1 MKKRNN
7 YKEPE
12 LLKLI
17 LFFEYILYVSNKI
30 EQKKTNNAMKLK
42 MKYLKV
48 FEDFIN
54 KEDEIE
60 TIKSKKN
67 KEVQDEDEIFL
78 QDLPED
84 EPTEHDEEP
93 PVDDAQK
100 EKDDIIEEIKRYY
113 RKNKRR

>member
-1 MKKRNN
+1 MK
-7 YKEPE
+7 
-12 LLKLI
+12 I
-17 LFFEYILYVSNKI
+17 
-30 EQKKTNNAMKLK
+30 K

-67 KEVQDEDEIFL
+67 KETEDEDEVFL
-78 QDLPED
+78 QDLPEE

-93 PVDDAQK
+93 IDDAQK
-100 EKDDIIEEIKRYY
+100 DKDDIIEEIKRYY
-113 RKNKRR
+113 RKNKKR

>member
-1 MKKRNN
+1 
-7 YKEPE
+7 
-12 LLKLI
+12 
-17 LFFEYILYVSNKI
+17 
-30 EQKKTNNAMKLK
+30 MKLK

-54 KEDEIE
+54 KEDDIE

-67 KEVQDEDEIFL
+67 NEVKDGDEGFL

-84 EPTEHDEEP
+84 EPNENDEEEP
-93 PVDDAQK
+93 IDNGQK
-100 EKDDIIEEIKRYY
+100 EKEYLIEEIKRYY

>member
-1 MKKRNN
+1 
-7 YKEPE
+7 
-12 LLKLI
+12 
-17 LFFEYILYVSNKI
+17 
-30 EQKKTNNAMKLK
+30 MKLK

-54 KEDEIE
+54 KEDEFE

-78 QDLPED
+78 QDLPEE

>member
-1 MKKRNN
+1 
-7 YKEPE
+7 
-12 LLKLI
+12 
-17 LFFEYILYVSNKI
+17 
-30 EQKKTNNAMKLK
+30 

-67 KEVQDEDEIFL
+67 KEEQDDDEIFI

-84 EPTEHDEEP
+84 EPTEDEEEP
-93 PVDDAQK
+93 IDKVQK
-100 EKDDIIEEIKRYY
+100 EKEDLIEEIKRYY

>member
-1 MKKRNN
+1 M
-7 YKEPE
+7 YQI
-12 LLKLI
+12 KLTQ
-17 LFFEYILYVSNKI
+17 
-30 EQKKTNNAMKLK
+30 QKSKQAMKLK

-67 KEVQDEDEIFL
+67 KEEQDDDEVFS
-78 QDLPED
+78 QDLPE
-84 EPTEHDEEP
+84 EPIEHDEEEP
-93 PVDDAQK
+93 IDAQK
-100 EKDDIIEEIKRYY
+100 EKEDLIEEIKRYY

>member
-1 MKKRNN
+1 
-7 YKEPE
+7 
-12 LLKLI
+12 
-17 LFFEYILYVSNKI
+17 
-30 EQKKTNNAMKLK
+30 MKLK

-67 KEVQDEDEIFL
+67 KEAQDEDEVFL
-78 QDLPED
+78 QDLPEE

-113 RKNKRR
+113 RKNNRR

>member
-1 MKKRNN
+1 
-7 YKEPE
+7 
-12 LLKLI
+12 
-17 LFFEYILYVSNKI
+17 
-30 EQKKTNNAMKLK
+30 MKLK

-54 KEDEIE
+54 KEDDIE

-67 KEVQDEDEIFL
+67 NEIKDDEVFL
-78 QDLPED
+78 QDLPEE
-84 EPTEHDEEP
+84 EPTEHDEEEP
-93 PVDDAQK
+93 TEQEQK

>member
-1 MKKRNN
+1 
-7 YKEPE
+7 
-12 LLKLI
+12 
-17 LFFEYILYVSNKI
+17 
-30 EQKKTNNAMKLK
+30 MKLK

-67 KEVQDEDEIFL
+67 KEEQDDDEIFI

-84 EPTEHDEEP
+84 EPTENEEEP
-93 PVDDAQK
+93 IDKVQK
-100 EKDDIIEEIKRYY
+100 EKEDLIEEIKRYY

>member
-1 MKKRNN
+1 
-7 YKEPE
+7 
-12 LLKLI
+12 
-17 LFFEYILYVSNKI
+17 
-30 EQKKTNNAMKLK
+30 MKLK

-67 KEVQDEDEIFL
+67 KEVQDEDEVYL
-78 QDLPED
+78 QDLPEE
-84 EPTEHDEEP
+84 EPTEHDEEEP
-93 PVDDAQK
+93 IDDEQK

-113 RKNKRR
+113 RKNKRRR

>member
-1 MKKRNN
+1 
-7 YKEPE
+7 
-12 LLKLI
+12 
-17 LFFEYILYVSNKI
+17 
-30 EQKKTNNAMKLK
+30 MKLK

-67 KEVQDEDEIFL
+67 KEEQDDDEIFI

-84 EPTEHDEEP
+84 EPTEDEEEP
-93 PVDDAQK
+93 IDKVQK
-100 EKDDIIEEIKRYY
+100 EKEDLIEEIKRYY

>member
-1 MKKRNN
+1 M
-7 YKEPE
+7 YQI
-12 LLKLI
+12 KLRQ
-17 LFFEYILYVSNKI
+17 
-30 EQKKTNNAMKLK
+30 QKSKNDMKLK

-60 TIKSKKN
+60 TIKSKNN
-67 KEVQDEDEIFL
+67 KEEQDEDEVFL

-84 EPTEHDEEP
+84 EPSEHDEEEP
-93 PVDDAQK
+93 IDAQK
-100 EKDDIIEEIKRYY
+100 EKEDLIEEIKRYY

>member
-1 MKKRNN
+1 
-7 YKEPE
+7 
-12 LLKLI
+12 
-17 LFFEYILYVSNKI
+17 
-30 EQKKTNNAMKLK
+30 MKLK

-54 KEDEIE
+54 KEDDIE

-67 KEVQDEDEIFL
+67 NEVKDGDEVFL
-78 QDLPED
+78 QDLPEE
-84 EPTEHDEEP
+84 EPTEHDEEEP
-93 PVDDAQK
+93 IDQEQK

>member
-1 MKKRNN
+1 
-7 YKEPE
+7 
-12 LLKLI
+12 
-17 LFFEYILYVSNKI
+17 
-30 EQKKTNNAMKLK
+30 MKLK

-67 KEVQDEDEIFL
+67 KEIQDDDEVFS

-84 EPTEHDEEP
+84 EPTEQDEEEP
-93 PVDDAQK
+93 IDAQK
-100 EKDDIIEEIKRYY
+100 EKEDLIEEIKRYY